1 MSEVRARP
9 ENADQGPIAV
19 GQHRLDGRWA
29 ETAEVEGIV
38 GLAKRPWTQEDN
50 ARLKEFVAQGVS
62 IIRAAAALHRNIKSV
77 RIQARKLGEPFP
89 PMRAFR
95 KKLADVPSRSWRQ
108 Y

>member
-1 MSEVRARP
+1 M
-9 ENADQGPIAV
+9 
-19 GQHRLDGRWA
+19 
-29 ETAEVEGIV
+29 

-50 ARLKEFVAQGVS
+50 ARLKEFVAQGAS
-62 IIRAAAALHRNIKSV
+62 IIRVAAAIHRNIKSV

-95 KKLADVPSRSWRQ
+95 KKLADVPSSSWRQ